1 MVELSANTKYSVLTS
16 FRNRFSLIVAINT
29 GIKGGD
35 SVIDIFDSTGD
46 KVRPGEFRQVDNLI
60 TLTYT
65 GEDILSIPFA
75 HYRFFTIQWKSGIIK
90 RIRLLV
96 QGEENSLDNHIPI
109 SIPLSDL
116 NINTEGFDFSGG
128 VSYKW
133 KSTYN
138 SQGINSILSGQ
149 NFTYS
154 RINSILDPYDV
165 FYNGE
170 SIIPTGSIID
180 LDNGGGSKSLADSS
194 VYSDE
199 RKTFNAI
206 PAEDSRDFQIFETI
220 QINLNEDRDLERID
234 NAFQTL
240 DTKPKES
247 FASFV
252 SNLTKGNL
260 PYAFSSSVVIAQ
272 NIPSAAMMFPTY
284 SVCLD
289 VNSSSYYGTT
299 GIDCYGTSIPSAN
312 LPGGSQ
318 SGSNF
323 VQILDGNCCT
333 GCSLDVTVTATDTTA
348 SGVNNGT
355 VTINMENPPGTLS
368 GSPWTAVDKSNYT
381 ITIVDSTG
389 ATITQQ
395 NPPAGNT
402 STPITCV
409 TNITGGTEHEIT
421 VSSANNVIAKGM
433 KVVGSNI
440 PSNAFVGGIIGGS
453 AGAVTKFRLVDNVGT
468 YLPAVSAG
476 TLNLY
481 FSAGSI
487 HVFGG
492 LAANLGTATYDI
504 VVTDSDGCIES
515 RSVKVRELIIP
526 ILGCMTSSSLNYNA
540 SATTDD
546 NSCLSCNSNGELEEA
561 SGAISS
567 LLALTSALAIPTT
580 GAAATDGSVYMSFIF
595 NTSVI
600 PYLDL
605 DGTQSYTMKLYELT
619 VPGDFTTAGSVLQTA
634 AGLDVDGINPTN
646 TFTGLSYGY
655 YAVTVQLVDSTGGT
669 QNIEECLTTAYISV
683 QTPVCTNTLA
693 TNYNTSLPQA
703 LIISDSTLCTFP
715 VVPDCCTLSN
725 ITVVG
730 ENTCS
735 PSLEASIICSTTPTT
750 LSGIWQLDGVD
761 ITGSY
766 FNAGPV
772 NQLTIYFPS
781 FLVIVSGTYTL
792 NIVSSYTSAPDCPLT
807 TSTFVNASVCGC
819 TDATAL
825 NYDPLAVLDNN
836 TCTYPTYVCN
846 PNQYG
851 SGGGGCIQMQNGS
864 GWPTLAQ
871 CNTNCTPPIISGCT
885 DPDATNYN
893 PAATL
898 DDGSCTYEACL
909 DSAASNYQ
917 HDCLGVSRPNATIN
931 NPGCCNYP
939 CSVPPALR
947 SAETYSATG
956 GCTTPNSDGKFAS
969 SLMLNNGA
977 PTFTVQYTHASSG
990 NTLYIDPVTYSLL
1003 PTQVGNSAYTETT
1016 NFWEGITP
1024 GSYYAIY
1031 TDSFGCT
1038 AQHAFTI
1045 GSQATD
1051 LGCTDPGAD
1060 NYDPIAT
1067 CDDGSC
1073 FYCGCMDG
1081 SAWNYNPNASCDDG
1095 SCAYTV
1101 LDSPCIPKDIYKRI
1115 SEAENCLSVKGT
1127 RYLSKLKTGLSDD
1140 CSIMNNW
1147 KLILVTYL
1155 LKKTELTCLYNCSD
1169 GSTPALN
1176 STQAGTSCH
1185 ALWAAGGPMTGA
1197 NYAGQAFTSQ
1207 IGSEGTTITNP
1218 ASFFSGNSQSP
1229 QLCFGD
1235 VIKMPSG
1242 LIWMFTG
1249 PAKQGGRQCGPMDP
1263 SMNPETSGGGPLGS
1277 FWRLCED
1284 STSTITITDSTNYLD
1299 NFINFV
1305 NNFCKDCKIA
1315 NTTSSTQLK
1324 TDRTYTSTNTLDVT
1338 QGGISFNINK

>member
-16 FRNRFSLIVAINT
+16 FRNRFSLVVAINT

-109 SIPLSDL
+109 SIPLRDL

-194 VYSDE
+194 IYSDE

-220 QINLNEDRDLERID
+220 QINLNEDRDLKRID

-252 SNLTKGNL
+252 SNITKGKL

-284 SVCLD
+284 YVCLD
-289 VNSSSYYGTT
+289 TSNANYYGTT
-299 GIDCYGTSIPSAN
+299 GQDCSGSILPAAV
-312 LPGGSQ
+312 LPGGSA
-318 SGSNF
+318 SGPSF
-323 VQILDGNCCT
+323 VQFLDGNCCV
-333 GCSLDVTVTATDTTA
+333 GCTLDVTVTNTNTTA
-348 SGVNNGT
+348 SGVDNGT
-355 VTINMENPPGTLS
+355 VTINMENPAGTLS
-368 GSPWTAVDKSNYT
+368 GAPFTAVDKSNYT

-395 NPPAGNT
+395 NPPAGNNNAGI
-402 STPITCV
+402 SCV
-409 TNITGGTEHEIT
+409 TNITGGTQHEIT

-433 KVVGSNI
+433 KVVGSMI
-440 PSNAFVGGIIGGS
+440 PSNAFVGDIIGGA
-453 AGAVTKFRLVDNVGT
+453 AGAVTKFKLVDNTGA
-468 YLPAVSAG
+468 YLLATSAG
-476 TLNLY
+476 TFNLD
-481 FSAGSI
+481 FSSGSI

-492 LAANLGTATYDI
+492 LAANLGTSTYEI
-504 VVTDSDGCIES
+504 VVTDSEGCVET
-515 RSVKVRELIIP
+515 RSVKVREVIIP
-526 ILGCMTSSSLNYNA
+526 IDDCMVSNAINYNS
-540 SATTDD
+540 SATTPCDGCCIVCTQNYGQLRTKKNNIITRWD
-546 NSCLSCNSNGELEEA
+546 LFT
-561 SGAISS
+561 
-567 LLALTSALAIPTT
+567 LTSGIGNPTS
-580 GAAATDGSVYMSFIF
+580 GVAATDGSVYVSFDL
-595 NTSVI
+595 SSDVI

-605 DGTQSYTMKLYELT
+605 DGTQSYTMELYET
-619 VPGDFTTAGSVLQTA
+619 TSPGDFTTAGSVLQTA

-655 YAVTVQLVDSTGGT
+655 YAVKVKLVDSTAGT
-669 QNIEECLTTAYISV
+669 QNLEICYNVAHIAV
-683 QTPVCTNTLA
+683 KAPVCTDALA
-693 TNYNTSLPQA
+693 TNYNTSLPQG
-703 LIISDSTLCTFP
+703 LIISDSTICTFP

-725 ITVVG
+725 ITIVG

-735 PSLEASIICSTTPTT
+735 PSLEADVICSPTPTT
-750 LSGIWQLDGVD
+750 VSGIWQLNGVD
-761 ITGSY
+761 ITGSD
-766 FNAGPV
+766 FNVGPV
-772 NQLTIYFPS
+772 TQFNIYFPS
-781 FLVIVSGTYTL
+781 FLVIASGTYTL

-807 TSTFVNASVCGC
+807 TSAFVNASVCGC

-836 TCTYPTYVCN
+836 TCTYPTYGCN

-851 SGGGGCIQMQNGS
+851 AGGGGCIQLQNGG

-871 CNTNCTPPIISGCT
+871 CNTNCTPPVISGCT

-893 PAATL
+893 SAATL

-939 CSVPPALR
+939 CNTLPTVNSTQADA
-947 SAETYSATG
+947 SG
-956 GCTTPNSDGKFAS
+956 GCNAPNSDGTYTSALDLHNGAS
-969 SLMLNNGA
+969 S
-977 PTFTVQYTHASSG
+977 FTVQYTEASSG
-990 NTLYIDPVTYSLL
+990 NVIHIDPLTYYTLSGS
-1003 PTQVGNSAYTETT
+1003 TITETT
-1016 NFWEGITP
+1016 TTLGSLNP

-1031 TDSFGCT
+1031 EDNLGCT
-1038 AQHAFTI
+1038 TQYSFTI
-1045 GSQATD
+1045 GSQAAD
-1051 LGCTDPGAD
+1051 LGCTDPGSD
-1060 NYDPIAT
+1060 NYDPLAT

-1081 SAWNYNPNASCDDG
+1081 SAWNYSPNASCDDG

-1185 ALWAAGGPMTGA
+1185 ALWVAGGPMTGA

-1207 IGSEGTTITNP
+1207 LGSEGTTITDP
-1218 ASFFSGNSQSP
+1218 KSFFSGNSQSP

-1249 PAKQGGRQCGPMDP
+1249 PANQGGKQCGPMEP
-1263 SMNPETSGGGPLGS
+1263 EMNPETSRGGGDKSL
-1277 FWRLCED
+1277 WRLCED

>member
-1 MVELSANTKYSVLTS
+1 
-16 FRNRFSLIVAINT
+16 
-29 GIKGGD
+29 
-35 SVIDIFDSTGD
+35 
-46 KVRPGEFRQVDNLI
+46 
-60 TLTYT
+60 
-65 GEDILSIPFA
+65 
-75 HYRFFTIQWKSGIIK
+75 
-90 RIRLLV
+90 
-96 QGEENSLDNHIPI
+96 
-109 SIPLSDL
+109 
-116 NINTEGFDFSGG
+116 
-128 VSYKW
+128 
-133 KSTYN
+133 
-138 SQGINSILSGQ
+138 
-149 NFTYS
+149 
-154 RINSILDPYDV
+154 
-165 FYNGE
+165 
-170 SIIPTGSIID
+170 
-180 LDNGGGSKSLADSS
+180 
-194 VYSDE
+194 
-199 RKTFNAI
+199 
-206 PAEDSRDFQIFETI
+206 
-220 QINLNEDRDLERID
+220 
-234 NAFQTL
+234 
-240 DTKPKES
+240 
-247 FASFV
+247 
-252 SNLTKGNL
+252 
-260 PYAFSSSVVIAQ
+260 
-272 NIPSAAMMFPTY
+272 MMFPTY

-389 ATITQQ
+389 VSITQQ

-492 LAANLGTATYDI
+492 LAANLGASNYDI
-504 VVTDSDGCIES
+504 TVTDSEGCIES
-515 RSVKVRELIIP
+515 RSIKVREVIIP

-567 LLALTSALAIPTT
+567 LFALTSASAIPTT
-580 GAAATDGSVYMSFIF
+580 GAAATDGSVYMSFDL
-595 NTSVI
+595 NTSVT

-703 LIISDSTLCTFP
+703 LIISDSTLCTFT
-715 VVPDCCTLSN
+715 VVPDCCNLAN
-725 ITVVG
+725 ITIVG

-735 PSLEASIICSTTPTT
+735 PSLAAAFSCSPTAT
-750 LSGIWQLDGVD
+750 GVSGIWQLNGVD
-761 ITGSY
+761 IAGSD
-766 FNAGPV
+766 FNVGPV
-772 NQLTIYFPS
+772 TGAPAFINNLPS
-781 FLVIVSGTYTL
+781 FLITSAGTYTV
-792 NIVSSYTSAPDCPLT
+792 NIVSSYTSAPDCPL
-807 TSTFVNASVCGC
+807 SASVFLNASVCGC
-819 TDATAL
+819 TDPLAV

-836 TCTYPTYVCN
+836 TCTYTTYGCN

-851 SGGGGCIQMQNGS
+851 IGGGGCIQLQNGG

-917 HDCLGVSRPNATIN
+917 YDCLGVSRPSATIN

-939 CSVPPALR
+939 CSTPPTVNSSKVDA
-947 SAETYSATG
+947 SG
-956 GCTTPNSDGKFAS
+956 GCNAPNSDGTYNSSLNLHNGAS
-969 SLMLNNGA
+969 S
-977 PTFTVQYTHASSG
+977 FTVKYTEASSG
-990 NTLYIDPVTYSLL
+990 NVVYIDPL
-1003 PTQVGNSAYTETT
+1003 AYYTLSGSTITETT
-1016 NFWEGITP
+1016 TTLVGLYP

-1031 TDSFGCT
+1031 EDNLGCT
-1038 AQHAFTI
+1038 TQYSFII
-1045 GSQATD
+1045 GSLSPQ
-1051 LGCTDPGAD
+1051 LGCTDPGAG

-1115 SEAENCLSVKGT
+1115 SEAEKCLSVKGT
-1127 RYLSKLKTGLSDD
+1127 RYLSKLKAGLSDD
-1140 CSIMNNW
+1140 CSIMNDW
-1147 KLILVTYL
+1147 KLILVIYL

-1169 GSTPALN
+1169 GSTPDLT
-1176 STQAGTSCH
+1176 STQAGTSCED
-1185 ALWAAGGPMTGA
+1185 LWAAGGPMTGA

-1207 IGSEGTTITNP
+1207 IGSEGTTITDP
-1218 ASFFSGNSQSP
+1218 ASFFGGNSQSP

-1249 PAKQGGRQCGPMDP
+1249 PAQQGGQQGGQQCGPMDP
-1263 SMNPETSGGGPLGS
+1263 SMNPETSRGGGAKS
-1277 FWRLCED
+1277 FWRLCDD

-1338 QGGISFNINK
+1338 QGGISFNINNKD